1 MQFKTKHPGLKTQK
15 KIKKRFMLKQLL
27 HEINKVKN
35 GPDGALIEFK
45 ATINFQASDGE
56 MMLLKP
62 RWTFYVPG

>member
-1 MQFKTKHPGLKTQK
+1 M
-15 KIKKRFMLKQLL
+15 RQLL

-56 MMLLKP
+56 EMFNETTVNIL
-62 RWTFYVPG
+62 RTG